1 MQTDGV
7 DQVRPAQSLEGAVD
21 EALAG
26 LPDEDR
32 AAALKAVDYR
42 WLAVG
47 MRLGLERPDEAR
59 HLLEM
64 IGAREAGPAAPGE
77 GNAAD
82 VAQAGTPTNDDP
94 GDSASVPVRSA
105 LLARAAALPPSERAI
120 IGPEATYGWA
130 ARLTPAEILLLGR
143 VVHDMQA
150 SGSPRDIGRGFG
162 LAWDAGVR
170 LPRQELKQM
179 FREFAELEVTVAG
192 VLVGRDL
199 RAGEPAP
206 RPQGLGALL
215 GQLVPRVRPEESQAA
230 AALESSG
237 EPGRLGLIALWNV
250 WMAVRYRRLIPRP
263 TFEALVHPW
272 ETVVGALPEP

>member
-7 DQVRPAQSLEGAVD
+7 DQVHPDRSLEGALD

-32 AAALKAVDYR
+32 AAALEAVDYR
-42 WLAVG
+42 WLALG
-47 MRLGLERPDEAR
+47 MRLGLEHPDEAR

-64 IGAREAGPAAPGE
+64 IGTREADRAALREGDSGDVVRAGIPANE
-77 GNAAD
+77 
-82 VAQAGTPTNDDP
+82 DP

-105 LLARAAALPPSERAI
+105 LLARAAALPPSERAL

-143 VVHDMQA
+143 VVQDMQA
-150 SGSPRDIGRGFG
+150 SGSSRDIGRGFG

-170 LPRQELKQM
+170 LPRQELKGM

-199 RAGEPAP
+199 RASEPAP
-206 RPQGLGALL
+206 KTQGLGALL
-215 GQLVPRVRPEESQAA
+215 GQLVPRSRPDESQADA
-230 AALESSG
+230 AVESSG
-237 EPGRLGLIALWNV
+237 ELGRLGLIALWNV
-250 WMAVRYRRLIPRP
+250 WMAVRYRSLIPRP

-272 ETVVGALPEP
+272 ETVVGRLPEP